1 MSFRKIMFWS
11 HLVAGVAAGVFILL
25 MSVTGVLLTYEKNMV
40 NMARNSVNIA
50 VRNDAQ
56 RLSFDSLADRARTL
70 DRAGAS
76 LIVSRNPDAPVLIQ
90 QRGQDPILLNPYTGD
105 QITDPSHKLDAFFG
119 TVTQLHRWLAMTG
132 ESRNTGRAITG
143 AANLV
148 FLFIVISGLYL
159 WLPKI
164 WRWSFIR
171 LNLFF
176 RSKLPTSKARDYNWH
191 HVFGIWALIPLF
203 FIVISGVVISY
214 SWAGNLVYKV
224 VGEDVPQRGGRPGAS
239 PIDDTAA
246 TGDVKPISASLQDAY
261 EAAVADADTRWT
273 STRITIPR
281 KADDS
286 DASIAFYYGSGV
298 VANHSISYTFDRKA
312 STITETKTSRD
323 ASRGSKI
330 RRWLRFI
337 HTGEQYGIIGQTIAG
352 LSTLAACFLVYTGLA
367 LSFRRLILPL
377 FRRRHIAARP
387 KQETR
392 KYR

>member
-1 MSFRKIMFWS
+1 MPFRKILFWS

-25 MSVTGVLLTYEKNMV
+25 MSVTGVLLTYEKNLI
-40 NMARNSVNIA
+40 NMARNSVAIT
-50 VRNDAQ
+50 VQDDSQ
-56 RLSFDSLADRARTL
+56 RLSVDELAARAQAL

-76 LIVSRNPDAPVLIQ
+76 LSVSRDPAAPVLIQ
-90 QRGQDPILLNPYTGD
+90 QRGQDPILLNPYTGE
-105 QITDPSHKLDAFFG
+105 QIADPSQTLDSFFG
-119 TVTQLHRWLAMTG
+119 TVVRLHRWLAMTG
-132 ESRNTGRAITG
+132 ESRDTGRAITG

-176 RSKLPTSKARDYNWH
+176 RRKLPTSKARDYNWH

-214 SWAGNLVYKV
+214 SWAGNLVYKA
-224 VGEDVPQRGGRPGAS
+224 VGEDVPQRGRPGGNGSGDAETQADTM
-239 PIDDTAA
+239 PIT
-246 TGDVKPISASLQDAY
+246 ASLQESY
-261 EAAVADADTRWT
+261 RAVIADADNRWT
-273 STRITIPR
+273 SARISIPR
-281 KADDS
+281 AADDS
-286 DASIAFYYGSGV
+286 DANIALNYGSGV
-298 VANHSISYTFDRKA
+298 VSDYSVSYTYDRRA
-312 STITETKTSRD
+312 AAITETSTSKD
-323 ASRGSKI
+323 ASRGRKI

-337 HTGEQYGIIGQTIAG
+337 HTGEQYGFIGQTIAG

-377 FRRRHIAARP
+377 FRRRRQSKAV
-387 KQETR
+387 
-392 KYR
+392 